1 MWPLLTELLWF
12 LLHNFTVE
20 MANEIG
26 LKNRVFSRTQG
37 LAQLFTTKQI
47 VVEKSVINWMKVTL
61 ITQN

>member
-26 LKNRVFSRTQG
+26 LTNCVFSGTQG
-37 LAQLFTTKQI
+37 LAQLFTRNKLFWRNQ
-47 VVEKSVINWMKVTL
+47 K
-61 ITQN
+61 